1 MRPTIF
7 SCIGRRKGSNTVSV
21 NDFVVDV
28 WNVATIGPS
37 AMFSASIDRLGA
49 FGSCRCS
56 TSKSPSASH
65 LLTMRWV
72 AGPNR
77 SRATDPL
84 YGIGTALPPDTT

>member
-1 MRPTIF
+1 M
-7 SCIGRRKGSNTVSV
+7 
-21 NDFVVDV
+21 VDV
-28 WNVATIGPS
+28 WKVATIGPS
-37 AMFSASIDRLGA
+37 AIFSASIDRLGA

-65 LLTMRWV
+65 VLTLRCV

-84 YGIGTALPPDTT
+84 YGIGTALPPETT